1 MELTPTPTFLNE
13 DQIKIVM
20 GQTTYDKETAS
31 EKLVQFKG
39 DVVKILRE
47 YMSIPEPAQPAV
59 KSVNQTI
66 YKELRK
72 NLGIIEI
79 NP

>member
-1 MELTPTPTFLNE
+1 MEPTPTFLNE
-13 DQIKIVM
+13 DQIKLIM
-20 GQTTYDKETAS
+20 GQTTYDKVTAT
-31 EKLVQFKG
+31 EKLVLFKG
-39 DVVKILRE
+39 DVIKILRE
-47 YMSIPEPAQPAV
+47 YMSIPEPVQPAV

>member
-1 MELTPTPTFLNE
+1 MESSSSLLNE
-13 DQIKIVM
+13 DQIKLVM

-31 EKLVQFKG
+31 EKLILFKG
-39 DVVKILRE
+39 DVIKVLRD
-47 YMSIPEPAQPAV
+47 YMSIPEPSQPVV

>member
-1 MELTPTPTFLNE
+1 MESTPLFLNE
-13 DQIKIVM
+13 DQIKLVM
-20 GQTTYDKETAS
+20 GQTTYDKVTAS
-31 EKLVQFKG
+31 EKLVFFKG
-39 DVVKILRE
+39 DVIKVLRE
-47 YMSIPEPAQPAV
+47 YMSIPEPSQPVV